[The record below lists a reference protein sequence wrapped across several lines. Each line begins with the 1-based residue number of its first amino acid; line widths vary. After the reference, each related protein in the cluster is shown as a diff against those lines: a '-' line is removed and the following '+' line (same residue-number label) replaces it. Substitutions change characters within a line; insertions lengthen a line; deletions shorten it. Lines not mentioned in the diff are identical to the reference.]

1 MLLGT
6 LNSTKHT
13 PAGTTEHC
21 VGVNM
26 ESLLH
31 TYFYFGLMFDFLS
44 NILSSFSVIIT
55 LKERERTWD
64 WIWGK
69 RRKTK
74 RSRQNWVV
82 ESVVQ
87 ENEERRRWNQ
97 CLEKRRCS
105 KKRKRSRREDGKEHD
120 WIEFF
125 LFFIIFLSLYNIFY
139 IILTILLPRRHKL
152 TKQAFSFAYVI
163 ISMAEEV

>member
-6 LNSTKHT
+6 LNSTQYN

-21 VGVNM
+21 VGVDM

-31 TYFYFGLMFDFLS
+31 TYIYFGLMFDFLS

-55 LKERERTWD
+55 LKERDRTWV
-64 WIWGK
+64 WIWGR

-82 ESVVQ
+82 ELVGQ
-87 ENEERRRWNQ
+87 ENEESRRWNQ
-97 CLEKRRCS
+97 CFEKRESS
-105 KKRKRSRREDGKEHD
+105 KKRKQSRREDGKEHG
-120 WIEFF
+120 WIEI
-125 LFFIIFLSLYNIFY
+125 FFIFYNIF
-139 IILTILLPRRHKL
+139 III
-152 TKQAFSFAYVI
+152 
-163 ISMAEEV
+163 